1 MKRQKSGRGDGLCR
15 SLAGLIVASIGEARP
30 GSAGTPQPHPALE
43 ARQTHIPGNTQGE
56 LLHASASDSL
66 VLHPLCM
73 YVSVGCERGGEE
85 GCSEFNLK
93 DELVGG
99 VW

>member
-1 MKRQKSGRGDGLCR
+1 M
-15 SLAGLIVASIGEARP
+15 GLITCPESIPSRVHSRDLNP
-30 GSAGTPQPHPALE
+30 GHGPSGPLTTAAFSAVN
-43 ARQTHIPGNTQGE
+43 IPGNTQGE
-56 LLHASASDSL
+56 LLHASTSDSL